1 MKELHLVI
9 VSPEKLVYE
18 GKSEPGYLSGKRR
31 KISGHGR
38 PCPADFYALG
48 RGSEIRG
55 RTGNAI
61 PANQGGDSWKSRR
74 IRFQSVWNSERSEA
88 GDEPN
93 MFLAAFRMKNRTILC
108 FC

>member
-18 GKSEPGYLSGKRR
+18 GKVSQATFPGSAGKFQ

-38 PCPADFYALG
+38 PCPADFHALG

-61 PANQGGDSWKSRR
+61 PANQGGIRGSQGESDFSLCGTLRGAKQAMNR
-74 IRFQSVWNSERSEA
+74 I
-88 GDEPN
+88 
-93 MFLAAFRMKNRTILC
+93 C
-108 FC
+108 FWRLSG

>member
-9 VSPEKLVYE
+9 VSPESLVYE
-18 GKSEPGYLSGKRR
+18 GKVSQATFPGSAGKFQVMADHAPLISTLSAGEVKYVAGQETQSLQI
-31 KISGHGR
+31 K
-38 PCPADFYALG
+38 
-48 RGSEIRG
+48 
-55 RTGNAI
+55 
-61 PANQGGDSWKSRR
+61 GDSWKSRR

>member
-18 GKSEPGYLSGKRR
+18 GKVSQVTFPGSAGKF
-31 KISGHGR
+31 SDHGR
-38 PCPADFYALG
+38 PCPDYFHALG

-61 PANQGGDSWKSRR
+61 PANQGGFVEVKENQ
-74 IRFQSVWNSERSEA
+74 ISVCVE
-88 GDEPN
+88 
-93 MFLAAFRMKNRTILC
+93 L
-108 FC
+108 